1 MVFPHLMLLFSLS
14 ADRVYKMSERTLT
27 QPPARISAGRGMAP
41 STAVNLSLTKSFIWK
56 EKKKRVR
63 GGRED
68 EMRHNPG
75 VDGGGIN
82 VNLWLQ
88 SRLDCEEFIFVRE
101 SFKATFQ
108 TLEPHTRNDLP

>member
-1 MVFPHLMLLFSLS
+1 
-14 ADRVYKMSERTLT
+14 
-27 QPPARISAGRGMAP
+27 
-41 STAVNLSLTKSFIWK
+41 
-56 EKKKRVR
+56 
-63 GGRED
+63 
-68 EMRHNPG
+68 MRHNPG

-108 TLEPHTRNDLP
+108 TLEPHTWNDLP